1 MQIKFLAAGAAVLS
15 AFIVAMAD
23 GLPYGQE
30 RLEDVLYNIEP
41 DDYFPNG
48 EPPYVPHRNRDAL
61 VEFREFLEGS
71 GWTTNQFVDG
81 LILAV
86 TNNLP
91 EAKLGDLGKK
101 RIAGRAV
108 WKLSEID
115 HPAVTNFFRHF
126 NDTDDTPLFKPD
138 TIPAMV
144 YYTNLEPSVLAYMR
158 TLCARTNIYDK
169 VGYTVA
175 RSIYET
181 LGTMRPELRTA
192 ATNRVAK
199 YMYFA
204 LHHATYGFL
213 GTDRMLAGFVSDY
226 SNSIQR
232 LSANRYVVETTTN
245 SLLRPY
251 AQLEVSRLSAIPT
264 NQLNDVSW
272 IEDGD

>member
-138 TIPAMV
+138 TVPAMI
-144 YYTNLEPSVLAYMR
+144 YYTNLEPEVLSYMR
-158 TLCARTNIYDK
+158 TLCVRTNVYSN
-169 VGYTVA
+169 VA
-175 RSIYET
+175 PVVMRRMFDT
-181 LGTMRPELRTA
+181 LSTMPDEMKPA

-204 LHHATYGFL
+204 ISHTTSYVAWQ
-213 GTDRMLAGFVSDY
+213 DRELSNFIPAY

-232 LSANRYVVETTTN
+232 LSAMQHVSATIANPRTRVI
-245 SLLRPY
+245 

-272 IEDGD
+272 IAEGD